1 MTDIMCNRI
10 RTPDGTILESKNRHD
25 YVTYKDANGYT
36 YMVDGGKEYLRRNS
50 VPEAPYEELSVYS
63 DADHSLI
70 REVTKWG
77 TRGIAGNEPLRYVAL
92 KDMTDSHITACL
104 DTQDQMIRSYRD
116 AMINE
121 LKFRG
126 IVYEEE

>member
-10 RTPDGTILESKNRHD
+10 RTPDGTIIESNNRHD
-25 YVTYKDANGYT
+25 YVIHLDSNGET
-36 YMVDGGKEYLRRNS
+36 YMVDGGKDYLRRS
-50 VPEAPYEELSVYS
+50 AGHQVPYEELSVYS
-63 DADHSLI
+63 DEDHSVI